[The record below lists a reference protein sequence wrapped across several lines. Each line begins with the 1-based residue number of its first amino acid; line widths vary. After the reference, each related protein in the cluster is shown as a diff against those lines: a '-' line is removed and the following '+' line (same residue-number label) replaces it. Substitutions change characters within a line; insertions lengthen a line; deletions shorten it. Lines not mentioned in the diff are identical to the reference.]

1 MMNEWIISSSLLIA
15 AVLLGRLLL
24 RGRISLR
31 LQYALWAVALVR
43 LLLPVQIF
51 TSDFGA
57 GSIAREVNISAP
69 VQQVYVSVNED
80 HYERE
85 YETAYRQVTE
95 QYRSLSQSADPVAI
109 EREAAELAR
118 TRVELDLSQILY
130 LLWFAGMA
138 VMAAV
143 IISCNIHLTLQLK
156 RRRWALDVPDS
167 LLPVFITG
175 AVPTPCLYGLFRPVI
190 YLTPEAAKDAA
201 VQAHVLEHELTHYR
215 HGDHLW
221 SLLRSICLVLHW
233 YNPLVWIAAKV
244 SRADAELACD
254 EGALARL
261 GEDQRGDYGRT
272 LIGLTCSAP
281 FSEFFLT
288 ATTMTGSAGSIRERI
303 KLLMVRP
310 RNTVLT
316 LTAAILM
323 VTLIVGCTFA
333 GAPETTE
340 PIETEPEPPGWTAST
355 TDPQLIAYFDKL
367 LNPQPEHGEGDW
379 YPRALTSFY
388 EDPARIDLFQL
399 FYNGIPGADNSV
411 TAAEQS
417 FLETCSGYNPEF
429 DLVRIPAT
437 EMDRVLQQYFGIPL
451 EQTDKTGLE
460 NFLYWEEGDCY
471 YHSHTDTN
479 LQRVEIIGV
488 VKFEN
493 GRTKVTYTNSSAQT
507 CAVILDEDQRII
519 SNLET
524 RESGNSA
531 APLCADFAGEDFQAH
546 HTYRAEDSEYLTSIA
561 FTATEQLLGV
571 KFGLLRLTDTAG
583 WQMEELDSFP
593 FIQPG
598 YPFLAQVPFRGDTT
612 YGIRFTDAR
621 GQDRRFAVSI
631 SGEDGSLVCTE
642 YSPVYLGLTDAD
654 GILVFPGTR
663 WNMTMEEVLAA
674 LNITQYEQLSYR
686 TTIRV
691 AEMEVLGQMAE
702 VTFDFIQYTNQAEP
716 GLSHVRVTY
725 LDTEASDPVLELL
738 TESIDPAYAESTTEQ
753 PYSWSSLSSLANLVS
768 REAYSKYKEQHPS
781 APSSGFPASTITWEG
796 RPALTNS
803 IVFSAPLTEAL
814 QLQATDSLDQTAEV
828 AALFAEG
835 GDPDILAALTFL
847 WSGYSDMR
855 DSQQAAPFTPE
866 IIDCVQVAEDQVLVY
881 YRRPGSEQLYAAD
894 MTRHADRWTVAN
906 NLLVVSMADYA
917 DRSPRPLSQKEMDQ
931 VTSAFT
937 PSIIV
942 DGVGTGNPAACM
954 VNSYYSDVRDLDL
967 WALLYNFP
975 TTEDGT
981 QEEYAMLL
989 EKYGDDFLFSN
1000 FSLLTDVPVPLH
1012 RYRTEDIDAVLRRYA
1027 GIGHSRL
1034 TGRCSADS
1042 LFYLEQ
1048 TDSYYNFTSDFG
1060 LLGFHC
1066 IGGWVYDGG
1075 AVLVSSHSALYL
1087 TEQNG
1092 QYYIQAHLPAMVMTD
1107 TSSHAMIPAE

>member
-15 AVLLGRLLL
+15 AVLLGRRLL

-31 LQYALWAVALVR
+31 LQYALWAVVLVR
-43 LLLPVQIF
+43 LLLPVQLF

-57 GSIAREVNISAP
+57 GSIAREVDISQS
-69 VQQVYVSVNED
+69 VRQVYVSVNED
-80 HYERE
+80 RYERE

-95 QYRSLSQSADPVAI
+95 QYQSLSQSADPIVI
-109 EREAAELAR
+109 EAEAAELAR
-118 TRVELDLSQILY
+118 TRVELDLSQVLY
-130 LLWFAGMA
+130 HIWFAGMA

-340 PIETEPEPPGWTAST
+340 PT
-355 TDPQLIAYFDKL
+355 
-367 LNPQPEHGEGDW
+367 
-379 YPRALTSFY
+379 
-388 EDPARIDLFQL
+388 
-399 FYNGIPGADNSV
+399 IPSGVDNELSIH
-411 TAAEQS
+411 
-417 FLETCSGYNPEF
+417 
-429 DLVRIPAT
+429 D
-437 EMDRVLQQYFGIPL
+437 
-451 EQTDKTGLE
+451 
-460 NFLYWEEGDCY
+460 
-471 YHSHTDTN
+471 HT
-479 LQRVEIIGV
+479 
-488 VKFEN
+488 
-493 GRTKVTYTNSSAQT
+493 
-507 CAVILDEDQRII
+507 
-519 SNLET
+519 
-524 RESGNSA
+524 A
-531 APLCADFAGEDFQAH
+531 APLCADFAGEDFQDH

-663 WNMTMEEVLAA
+663 WNMTMEEVLSA

-702 VTFDFIQYTNQAEP
+702 VAFDFIQYTNQAEP

-725 LDTEASDPVLELL
+725 LDTNASDPVLELL

-917 DRSPRPLSQKEMDQ
+917 DRSPRPLSQKEMDR

-954 VNSYYSDVRDLDL
+954 VNSCYADVRDLDL

-981 QEEYAMLL
+981 QGEYAMLL

-1027 GIGHSRL
+1027 GIGHSSL

-1107 TSSHAMIPAE
+1107 TNSHAMIPAE